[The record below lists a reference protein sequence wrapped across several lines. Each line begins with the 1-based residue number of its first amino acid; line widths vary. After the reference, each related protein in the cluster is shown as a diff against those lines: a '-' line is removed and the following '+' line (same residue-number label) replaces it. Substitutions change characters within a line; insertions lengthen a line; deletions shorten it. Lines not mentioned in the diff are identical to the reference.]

1 MQYALGL
8 PRRAPVNLTGA
19 ALGQRAGSSLEFND
33 YREYEPGDDLRHI
46 DWNAY
51 ARSDQLIVKLF
62 REEVT
67 PHVDIAID
75 GSRSMALEESK
86 KADAVVSLAAF
97 FAAAASN
104 AGYSHRAWLMGETV
118 RHVANGT
125 ARPVRWEGMDF
136 EFRGNP
142 AEVLSRQAVSW
153 RPRGMR
159 ILLSDL
165 LWLGDPLITLG
176 RLADRAAT
184 VIVVQ
189 VLAEADVS
197 PPGQGNLRLV
207 DSETDDVHDVFV
219 DAVALKRYHDG
230 LTRHQQNWH
239 RACRQ
244 VGAMMTTVVAERL
257 LREWRLDELVAADV
271 LKLV

>member
-1 MQYALGL
+1 M
-8 PRRAPVNLTGA
+8 TGA
-19 ALGQRAGSSLEFND
+19 ALGSQAGSSLEFND

-51 ARSDQLIVKLF
+51 ARSDQLMVKLF

-75 GSRSMALEESK
+75 GSRSMALEESR
-86 KADAVVSLAAF
+86 KAEAALALAAF
-97 FAAAASN
+97 FAAAAAN
-104 AGYSHRAWLMGETV
+104 AGYSHRAWLMTETV

-125 ARPVRWEGMDF
+125 ARPVRWEGIDF

-142 AEVLSRQAVSW
+142 AEVLHRQLPAW

-165 LWLGDPLITLG
+165 LWLGDPLTALARI
-176 RLADRAAT
+176 ADRAAT
-184 VIVVQ
+184 VVVVQ
-189 VLAEADVS
+189 ILAEADVT
-197 PPGQGNLRLV
+197 PPSQGNLRLI
-207 DSETDDVHDVFV
+207 DSETEDVQDIYV

-244 VGAMMTTVVAERL
+244 AGALMTTVIAERV
-257 LREWRLDELVAADV
+257 LRDWRLDELVAADL
-271 LKLV
+271 LKPA